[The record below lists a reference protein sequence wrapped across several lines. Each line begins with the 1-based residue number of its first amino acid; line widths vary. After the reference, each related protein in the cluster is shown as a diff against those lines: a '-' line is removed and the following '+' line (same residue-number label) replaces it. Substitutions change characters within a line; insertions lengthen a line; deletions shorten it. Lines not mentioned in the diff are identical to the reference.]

1 VASVPGSGS
10 LRWGVRNLD
19 KHVCVRYL
27 DGMTLDETIDPQAL
41 IAHLDGS
48 DADTSDALE
57 AVGLLRG
64 WLEELEEKLVLRARV
79 EGLSWHGIG
88 TALRRSKQSVWEKYH
103 DPDPGDIIDG

>member
-1 VASVPGSGS
+1 
-10 LRWGVRNLD
+10 
-19 KHVCVRYL
+19 
-27 DGMTLDETIDPQAL
+27 MTLDETIDPQAL